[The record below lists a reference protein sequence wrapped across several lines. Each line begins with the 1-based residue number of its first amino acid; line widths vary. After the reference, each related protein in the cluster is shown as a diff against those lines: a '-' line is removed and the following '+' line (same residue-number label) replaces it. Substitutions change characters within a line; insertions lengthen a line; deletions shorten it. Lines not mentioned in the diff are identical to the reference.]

1 VKKRPKKDDDV
12 AASLTEIDGPPEK
25 DDDVVASL
33 AEIDGLPEKR
43 IRIKRILYSQVD
55 EDQSHR
61 GYSKERMGA
70 AQVAAGGIGESSTKS
85 RQKPDGLQPASKKP
99 LSKFPHSKQG
109 PLAKFVS
116 AQESARE
123 QLLGAAQPQSMVAAV
138 TPSLGA
144 AQLQSMVVAVTPSLG
159 AAQPQSMV
167 VAVTPSLGAAQP
179 QSMVVA
185 LTPSLGAAQP
195 QSAAVAVTPRVR
207 HGRKS
212 GGQTKC
218 KRAQWTAGK
227 QRVRHT
233 FGKSGG
239 TMAVVG
245 PNLEAAGT
253 AHQVQV
259 IDQEQQKQVMEEEMG
274 QKQVMNEEK
283 GQEVTEEMRQ
293 IATTFS
299 LNSTKSIPLNFFQ
312 VCMLVHTYA
321 AVCMCVHICVNLCG
335 EG

>member
-1 VKKRPKKDDDV
+1 MKKRPKKDDDV

-61 GYSKERMGA
+61 GYSKEIMGA

-167 VAVTPSLGAAQP
+167 VAV
-179 QSMVVA
+179 
-185 LTPSLGAAQP
+185 TPSLGAAQP

>member
-1 VKKRPKKDDDV
+1 VKKRGRPKKDDDV
-12 AASLTEIDGPPEK
+12 AASLTEIDGPPKK

-33 AEIDGLPEKR
+33 AEIDGPPEKR
-43 IRIKRILYSQVD
+43 IRIQRILHSQVD
-55 EDQSHR
+55 EVQSHR
-61 GYSKERMGA
+61 RYSKERLGA
-70 AQVAAGGIGESSTKS
+70 AQVAAGGNGESSTNS
-85 RQKPDGLQPASKKP
+85 RQKPDGLQPASKKC
-99 LSKFPHSKQG
+99 LSNFPHSKRG
-109 PLAKFVS
+109 PSGKFVS

-123 QLLGAAQPQSMVAAV
+123 QL
-138 TPSLGA
+138 
-144 AQLQSMVVAVTPSLG
+144 LG

-179 QSMVVA
+179 QS
-185 LTPSLGAAQP
+185 
-195 QSAAVAVTPRVR
+195 AAVALTPRVR

-212 GGQTKC
+212 GGQTKR

-245 PNLEAAGT
+245 PNSEAAGT

-259 IDQEQQKQVMEEEMG
+259 IDQEKQKQVMEEEMG
-274 QKQVMNEEK
+274 QKQVMNEEM

-293 IATTFS
+293 MATTFS
-299 LNSTKSIPLNFFQ
+299 SNSTKSIPLNFFQ

-321 AVCMCVHICVNLCG
+321 AVCMCVHICVNLCW